1 VFVPLIQSI
10 FQPSVRLTIFY
21 IFLSSHFVTVAIDNV
36 QQQIRGYDSLH
47 GYPGTPLATF
57 IEDIVRFICDS
68 TTPDQR
74 SPQLCLL
81 AHHM

>member
-10 FQPSVRLTIFY
+10 FHQSVRLTIFY

-47 GYPGTPLATF
+47 GYPGTH
-57 IEDIVRFICDS
+57 
-68 TTPDQR
+68 
-74 SPQLCLL
+74 SPCYVHLGHSAL
-81 AHHM
+81 HP